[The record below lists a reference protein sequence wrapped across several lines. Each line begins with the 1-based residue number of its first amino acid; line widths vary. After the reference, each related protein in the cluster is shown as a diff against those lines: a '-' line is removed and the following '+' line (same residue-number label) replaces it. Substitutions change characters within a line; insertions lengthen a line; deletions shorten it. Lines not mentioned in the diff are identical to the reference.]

1 MFSASLRFTP
11 AGLARKNAPGVFV
24 VIVRERR
31 ATSDA
36 EWRLYRR
43 NLGGPTRRAGP
54 FFGHAALSVAYVER
68 LHCAP
73 SALLGRNMA
82 SGRRMNETA
91 TDPRP
96 ADPLT

>member
-68 LHCAP
+68 LHCSLRLAWP
-73 SALLGRNMA
+73 ENGLRQAGERNL
-82 SGRRMNETA
+82 N
-91 TDPRP
+91 RP
-96 ADPLT
+96 

>member
-43 NLGGPTRRAGP
+43 NLGGPTQRAGAIFRP
-54 FFGHAALSVAYVER
+54 CCVVSRLCGMTTLHSLRLAWPKNSLRQADER
-68 LHCAP
+68 N
-73 SALLGRNMA
+73 GN
-82 SGRRMNETA
+82 
-91 TDPRP
+91 RP
-96 ADPLT
+96 